1 MLHRRDANG
10 LAVPRLAL
18 DGKRNAAAFGRALG
32 LIAITFHCQGKHR
45 LVTPGCSSQRS
56 PTGHLNRGI
65 DGVFEI
71 VRVIGRGLVSIA
83 EVHAILARAHLA
95 QSEPETARDRFG
107 FLKCHGASTPLD
119 ARSFA
124 DPRFLVSSRLVRD
137 LLLCAKHWLVAA
149 TGGGGHDEKE
159 GPRPEGDGARPARA
173 VSRADRKR
181 RTQSSPLCLIV

>member
-1 MLHRRDANG
+1 MTRK
-10 LAVPRLAL
+10 PWRLIWL
-18 DGKRNAAAFGRALG
+18 MAAATSRAVHRSVRRHHSPS
-32 LIAITFHCQGKHR
+32 FSPCQAR
-45 LVTPGCSSQRS
+45 TR
-56 PTGHLNRGI
+56 HLSRGI
-65 DGVFEI
+65 DCVFEI

-137 LLLCAKHWLVAA
+137 LLLCAKHLFVAA
-149 TGGGGHDEKE
+149 IGGGGHDEKE
-159 GPRPEGDGARPARA
+159 GPRPEGDGGQA
-173 VSRADRKR
+173 SRG
-181 RTQSSPLCLIV
+181 C

>member
-1 MLHRRDANG
+1 MLHRGDANG

-83 EVHAILARAHLA
+83 EVHAIVAGAQLA
-95 QSEPETARDRFG
+95 QGKPEMARNRFG
-107 FLKCHGASTPLD
+107 FLERHEYFKEMPQRYPWRGS
-119 ARSFA
+119 RS
-124 DPRFLVSSRLVRD
+124 VSSADCCKVL
-137 LLLCAKHWLVAA
+137 
-149 TGGGGHDEKE
+149 TGS
-159 GPRPEGDGARPARA
+159 PRQIECRGNQSPA
-173 VSRADRKR
+173 
-181 RTQSSPLCLIV
+181 SPLAAPALRSATPPPRCRAA